1 MLIRSLLILFA
12 LSATFLSGAESE
24 IHYNGGHVK
33 VKGNHPAVGEKAPIV
48 RVTERDFSI
57 KTIGGKSD
65 RVQVLM
71 TVPSIDMPVCSI
83 ASKRFDDEIKK
94 FPNVDMTVVSMDRPY
109 ADDRFWEGRG
119 IENITIASDF
129 AYREVGI
136 KYGVSITEGEH
147 MVLLVR
153 AVFVIGKSGKIV
165 YQESGLCI
173 HKEPDYAK
181 VMHAIKMADAP
192 SK

>member
-12 LSATFLSGAESE
+12 LSATFLSGAERE
-24 IHYNGGHVK
+24 VHYDEEHVK
-33 VKGNHPAVGEKAPIV
+33 IKGNHPAVGDKAPVV

-71 TVPSIDMPVCSI
+71 TVPSIDTPVCSLS
-83 ASKRFDDEIKK
+83 SKRFDDEIKK
-94 FPNVDMTVVSMDRPY
+94 FPNVDMTVVSMDLPY
-109 ADDRFWEGRG
+109 ADDRFCEGRG
-119 IENITIASDF
+119 IENIRIASDF
-129 AYREVGI
+129 AYREVGT

-147 MVLLVR
+147 KGLLVR
-153 AVFVIGKSGKIV
+153 AVFVIGKNGRIV

-181 VMHAIKMADAP
+181 VMNAIKMADAP